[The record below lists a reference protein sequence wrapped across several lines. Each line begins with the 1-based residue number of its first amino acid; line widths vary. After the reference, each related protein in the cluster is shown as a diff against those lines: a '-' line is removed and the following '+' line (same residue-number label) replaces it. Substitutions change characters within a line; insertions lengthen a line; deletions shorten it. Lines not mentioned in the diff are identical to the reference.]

1 LIGYGRLTDNAF
13 MRRPWLTLAVLL
25 LLVLVAQSGWA
36 CPTCKDNL
44 AADPAS
50 ANLAR
55 GFYYS
60 ILFML
65 SMPYLILTGIGLYF
79 YSLVRKARLER
90 EAGLAKQA
98 ALSSDVADACEPVAE
113 DCPGPATVVEEED
126 DELVGV

>member
-25 LLVLVAQSGWA
+25 LLVLVAQSCWA

-90 EAGLAKQA
+90 EAAAQQA
-98 ALSSDVADACEPVAE
+98 ALSSVAADACEQVAE